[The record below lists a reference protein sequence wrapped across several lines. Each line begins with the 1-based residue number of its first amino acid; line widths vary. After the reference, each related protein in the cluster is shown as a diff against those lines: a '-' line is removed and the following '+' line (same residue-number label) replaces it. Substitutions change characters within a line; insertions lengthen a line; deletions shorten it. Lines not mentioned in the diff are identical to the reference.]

1 MQLTLGPL
9 LYYWPRQTTLDF
21 YAAAADWPVETI
33 YLGEVVCA
41 RRHELRTADWLAL
54 GAELTQAGKKIVYS
68 SQALLESGS
77 DLSSLR
83 RFASEGGVLEAN
95 DLGAVK
101 IASDLQI
108 PYIAGTHLNIY
119 NGAALAWHQRAGAIR
134 WLPPLEA
141 SRATIAATLA
151 EFAAETAQ
159 PIETEIFAHG
169 RLPLAFSA
177 RCFTARYYDLSK
189 DACEFKCLEHPDGQ
203 LLSTREGQPFLRL
216 NGIQTQSAACYALIQ
231 DLTDLCALHV
241 SHLRISPQA
250 HYTAEI
256 IVAYQQQIT
265 DPASTSAA
273 DWARLNPEG
282 LVNGYWHGQ
291 AGIRLGQTLLD
302 QTI

>member
-21 YAAAADWPVETI
+21 YAAAADWSVETI

-54 GAELTQAGKKIVYS
+54 GSELMQAGKKIVYS

-83 RFASEGGVLEAN
+83 RLAQDGGILEAN

-119 NGAALAWHQRAGAIR
+119 NGATLAWHQNAGAIR

-141 SRATIAATLA
+141 SHETIAATLA
-151 EFAAETAQ
+151 EYAAETAQ

-177 RCFTARYYDLSK
+177 RCFTARHYDLSK
-189 DACEFKCLEHPDGQ
+189 DACEFKCLDHADGQ

-216 NGIQTQSAACYALIQ
+216 NGIQTQSAACHALID
-231 DLTDLCALHV
+231 DLAAVRALNA
-241 SHLRISPQA
+241 SHIRISPQA
-250 HYTAEI
+250 QNSAEI
-256 IVAYQQQIT
+256 VAAYQQQIT
-265 DPASTSAA
+265 HPASTSTA

-282 LVNGYWHGQ
+282 LVNGYWHGL
-291 AGIRLGQTLLD
+291 AGLEKVA
-302 QTI
+302 

>member
-1 MQLTLGPL
+1 MKLTLGPL
-9 LYYWPRQTTLDF
+9 LYYWSRQTTLDF
-21 YAAAADWPVETI
+21 YAAAANWDVDTI

-54 GAELTQAGKKIVYS
+54 GSELTQAGKKVVYS

-83 RFASEGGVLEAN
+83 RFATEGGILEAN

-101 IASDLQI
+101 IARDLQI

-119 NGAALAWHQRAGAIR
+119 NGATLAWHQNAGAIR

-141 SRATIAATLA
+141 SRDTIAATLA
-151 EFAAETAQ
+151 EYGTETLV

-177 RCFTARYYDLSK
+177 RCFTARHYDLSK
-189 DACEFKCLEHPDGQ
+189 DACEFKCLDHADGQ

-216 NGIQTQSAACYALIQ
+216 NGIQTQSAACHALIH
-231 DLTDLCALHV
+231 DLADVHAV
-241 SHLRISPQA
+241 GASHLRISPQA
-250 HYTAEI
+250 QFTAEI
-256 IVAYQQQIT
+256 IAAYQQQIT
-265 DPASTSAA
+265 HPASTSAA
-273 DWARLNPEG
+273 DWARFNPEG

-291 AGIRLGQTLLD
+291 AGIRLEQTV
-302 QTI
+302 